1 MREQDFL
8 RKLKKEGKLKLVEP
22 SENIKQAYLT
32 KSFSYLNSAKLLLKH
47 KKLEEAIS
55 LTYYSMYYSLLAI
68 LFKAGIKSENHTA
81 SIILMN
87 KLFDL
92 DNSSIEKAKKERIDK
107 QYYVDFEVVEQ
118 DVKELIRDAER
129 FNDKIFDFLENVNSE
144 FIKKV
149 RKKFELLV
157 SWIILLIKRK
167 I

>member
-1 MREQDFL
+1 
-8 RKLKKEGKLKLVEP
+8 
-22 SENIKQAYLT
+22 
-32 KSFSYLNSAKLLLKH
+32 
-47 KKLEEAIS
+47 
-55 LTYYSMYYSLLAI
+55 MYYSLLAI

-149 RKKFELLV
+149 RKRFELLI
-157 SWIILLIKRK
+157 S
-167 I
+167 